1 MPAGFRL
8 VVKYQMDVN
17 RTLLIMNGSVVC
29 GASWLGSN
37 MFTSNQG
44 TWNDNFYTETNTSSS
59 VEFFT

>member
-17 RTLLIMNGSVVC
+17 CTLVVINGSVVY
-29 GASWLGSN
+29 GASWLGN
-37 MFTSNQG
+37 NTFTNNQG
-44 TWNDNFYTETNTSSS
+44 TWNDNLYTEANTSSS